1 MSYESDY
8 CIDTV
13 LKLLV
18 QFWKKIIPTPR
29 KVSGNSKRVWG
40 EEGFKNNSK
49 ELSWSVGKGVSM
61 GDMGDFQFYTAKT
74 SNCEK
79 ISKFDW
85 ILLMT
90 KIKNY
95 LPLRS

>member
-1 MSYESDY
+1 MDNNT
-8 CIDTV
+8 CLV
-13 LKLLV
+13 LEVICEIGNVL
-18 QFWKKIIPTPR
+18 IPTPR

>member
-1 MSYESDY
+1 MAMS
-8 CIDTV
+8 IM
-13 LKLLV
+13 
-18 QFWKKIIPTPR
+18 QFQETFTFTTWKIL
-29 KVSGNSKRVWG
+29 GNSKRVWG